1 MEPEIDQIAEP
12 GGAGAL
18 VAELKRLMEKE
29 DVEKLKRLQLQ
40 MYVPAVQSL
49 SYWVSK
55 HAKQLTLPAWLI
67 ERVLQ
72 KSATALIA
80 SI

>member
-1 MEPEIDQIAEP
+1 MEPEIDQMAEP

-49 SYWVSK
+49 ASK
-55 HAKQLTLPAWLI
+55 HAKRLTLI
-67 ERVLQ
+67 EKVLQ
-72 KSATALIA
+72 TSATALIA